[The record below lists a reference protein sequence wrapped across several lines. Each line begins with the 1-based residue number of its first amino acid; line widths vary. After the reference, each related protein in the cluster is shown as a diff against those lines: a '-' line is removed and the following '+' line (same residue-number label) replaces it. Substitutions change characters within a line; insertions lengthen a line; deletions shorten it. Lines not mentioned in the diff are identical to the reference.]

1 MCPYFH
7 PMMEISNQQKVK
19 KINIRNLRRYLKRIL
34 FYLSISDKDISVV
47 LCDNSFIVN
56 LNQKY
61 FQKDAVTDVIAFPL
75 PDQIQPDYLGEV
87 VVSVEEAA
95 IVAKKLN
102 INWQKELLLYFIHG
116 ILHLIGFS
124 DKDSSQRKKMWEKQ
138 NQIIN
143 KFKRIN
149 LS

>member
-1 MCPYFH
+1 MPPTCILR
-7 PMMEISNQQKVK
+7 MEISNQQKVK

-34 FYLSISDKDISVV
+34 AYLSISDKDISVV
-47 LCDNSFIVN
+47 LCDNSFIVS

-61 FQKDAVTDVIAFPL
+61 FRKNVVTDVIAFPL

-87 VVSVEEAA
+87 VASVEEAA
-95 IVAKKLN
+95 IVAKDLKMS
-102 INWQKELLLYFIHG
+102 WQEELLLYLVHG

-138 NQIIN
+138 NQIIS
-143 KFKRIN
+143 KFKRID